1 MPSENIRKTIKYTA
15 GSVRIIIIQA
25 LAVHFNN
32 PTFFS
37 LGVWTYL
44 GCCFIP
50 RLKLFINF
58 ICAGQIHWTW
68 DQRLLKNK
76 NFYFLYKY
84 LLVRPDCVDSP
95 ASSSSPNPPHTHK
108 APSINLMIWRTTPS
122 AQQRAFVNICI
133 CEVWGEVRWDEVSR
147 NSKLHTVAEKKPE
160 PWPKYLQVASK
171 FALIFFLISQFYHNF

>member
-15 GSVRIIIIQA
+15 GPVRIIIIQA

-37 LGVWTYL
+37 LWVWTYL

-76 NFYFLYKY
+76 NFYFLHKY
-84 LLVRPDCVDSP
+84 LIVRPDYVDSP
-95 ASSSSPNPPHTHK
+95 ASYSSPNPPHTHR
-108 APSINLMIWRTTPS
+108 APSINLMITPS

-133 CEVWGEVRWDEVSR
+133 WEVWGVRCEVWCPVTL
-147 NSKLHTVAEKKPE
+147 KLHTVAEIK
-160 PWPKYLQVASK
+160 PWPKYLWVASK
-171 FALIFFLISQFYHNF
+171 FALKYYFWDLAILS